1 MDTKNKLLGAAIA
14 AAVGVALTMS
24 AVPAQA
30 AKANMEKC
38 YGVVKAKKNDC
49 GTAKHSCAA
58 QATKS
63 GDSQEWIYVAKGLCN
78 KLVNGSLKS
87 GK

>member
-1 MDTKNKLLGAAIA
+1 MDTKNKILGAAIA
-14 AAVGVALTMS
+14 AAVGVTLTMS

-38 YGVVKAKKNDC
+38 YGVVKAKQNGC

-58 QATKS
+58 QATKN
-63 GDSQEWIYVAKGLCN
+63 GDSQEWVYVPKGLCK
-78 KLVNGSLKS
+78 KLVNGSLKP